1 MWMTK
6 ISGMNK
12 QKCKPFY
19 NNGCLG
25 GVKQGAYWLSVLYC
39 ALEYARVALFRVHTF
54 CLTMVQDN
62 GTH

>member
-25 GVKQGAYWLSVLYC
+25 GVKKGAYWLSVLYC
-39 ALEYARVALFRVHTF
+39 AFRVHTL
-54 CLTMVQDN
+54 CLTMVQEN